1 MNVLFLL
8 SNKINFL
15 LVKKPHGTHFSFG
28 HRPLLV
34 KQKSVVFSFFL
45 VFGISF
51 IFGLFRWISMQII
64 VIPYT
69 NESVCSLFCYF
80 IYLKFK
86 RFDGEKYYMQR
97 TNQVQ
102 WTWNSMKNV
111 KLLFSQK
118 LFKYFECIWW
128 QHLFNSLLF
137 YLFHKYLEVVI
148 QIMFHFYWMK
158 ISLVWSDSNRLIFNS
173 ILLIHQK
180 S

>member
-1 MNVLFLL
+1 MFSVFFLFLEY
-8 SNKINFL
+8 L
-15 LVKKPHGTHFSFG
+15 L
-28 HRPLLV
+28 
-34 KQKSVVFSFFL
+34 FL
-45 VFGISF
+45 VYSVEFQCKSSSYRTQMKAFAVFFAISY
-51 IFGLFRWISMQII
+51 IWNLNDLMVKSI
-64 VIPYT
+64 T
-69 NESVCSLFCYF
+69 C
-80 IYLKFK
+80 
-86 RFDGEKYYMQR
+86 

-148 QIMFHFYWMK
+148 QIMFHFCWIK

-173 ILLIHQK
+173 ILSIHQK

>member
-1 MNVLFLL
+1 MNWIRHDAHSNAYSCVAFSIHINFNMNVLFLL

-86 RFDGEKYYMQR
+86 RFDGEKYYMYQSSSV
-97 TNQVQ
+97 NL
-102 WTWNSMKNV
+102 K
-111 KLLFSQK
+111 
-118 LFKYFECIWW
+118 
-128 QHLFNSLLF
+128 
-137 YLFHKYLEVVI
+137 FHEKC
-148 QIMFHFYWMK
+148 
-158 ISLVWSDSNRLIFNS
+158 
-173 ILLIHQK
+173 
-180 S
+180 